1 MTVQSL
7 RRKGLL
13 AAVLIATGFLTSIAS
28 PAMAAPPDQKQAAS
42 ACWVDGETGIT
53 RCFASDE
60 AMVASISTVVG
71 SVPADLAQSVGLTQ
85 SRSSAVALS
94 SAVLARL
101 YSATSYGGDVLTVIG
116 PSDDWCDAN
125 SITVD
130 DIGSTWDNRVSSVRV
145 YFGCSVRLYA
155 SINLGGDSAA
165 FGTTPTVGA
174 MDNRTSSYRV
184 Y

>member
-1 MTVQSL
+1 MTVHS
-7 RRKGLL
+7 RRRRGLF
-13 AAVLIATGFLTSIAS
+13 AAVLIATGLLASIAS
-28 PAMAAPPDQKQAAS
+28 PALAATPEDKQVAS
-42 ACWVDGETGIT
+42 SCWVDAETAIT
-53 RCFASDE
+53 RCFDTEVAMAS
-60 AMVASISTVVG
+60 SIAKVTG
-71 SVPADLAQSVGLTQ
+71 SVPTDVAESADLQARPG
-85 SRSSAVALS
+85 AVAAS

-125 SITVD
+125 AVTVN

-155 SINLGGDSAA
+155 SINLGGDSAV
-165 FGTTPTVGA
+165 FGTASSVGS
-174 MDNRTSSYRV
+174 MDNRTSSYKV